1 MAVQSGNKADATLQR
16 DSKGRFLP
24 NNSSGCGHGRPRV
37 NPEAKEILKAATPE
51 AARTLVEL
59 LKSKRENIRF
69 MAAQEILNRTQGKP
83 ETMNKLELINGNE
96 QIFKL
101 QWAEQQEEKTTN

>member
-1 MAVQSGNKADATLQR
+1 MTEKRHENGVCKER
-16 DSKGRFLP
+16 DEKGRFIAG
-24 NNSSGCGHGRPRV
+24 NSGGGRPRV
-37 NPEAKEILKAATPE
+37 NPEAKEILKVATPE